1 MFFSRI
7 PKFALAGLAAI
18 VLVGGAAVAMT
29 LTRTGNGSGP
39 ASVRGLDGAVDSSV
53 GQTPVDPATLAP
65 GPGGQAS
72 ASGSTAGGAAATG
85 PATAGGATATG
96 SAGAGTAGAGAT
108 AGAATG
114 PTAGGATGASGSAT
128 GAAGGAG
135 GAGAG
140 GGATTP
146 SGGGSAPGSGSG
158 SGSGGGAGSGGQG
171 VTTTTVP
178 ATPPVPTAPSGE
190 SLYAAG
196 QYDLVVPGTASVS
209 KKLCLR
215 GEVNRCRTINVPA
228 LTKVTVTL
236 SYSGNASAS
245 VPTYAVTPCKG
256 GLGVTVSGV
265 TPGTNVTVV
274 SQGVEL
280 TATLGSSE
288 RSQSASLCDA

>member
-85 PATAGGATATG
+85 SATAGGTTAKG
-96 SAGAGTAGAGAT
+96 SAGTGTAGAGAT
-108 AGAATG
+108 AGS
-114 PTAGGATGASGSAT
+114 ATGASGSASGASGSAT
-128 GAAGGAG
+128 GSAG
-135 GAGAG
+135 G

-146 SGGGSAPGSGSG
+146 SGGG